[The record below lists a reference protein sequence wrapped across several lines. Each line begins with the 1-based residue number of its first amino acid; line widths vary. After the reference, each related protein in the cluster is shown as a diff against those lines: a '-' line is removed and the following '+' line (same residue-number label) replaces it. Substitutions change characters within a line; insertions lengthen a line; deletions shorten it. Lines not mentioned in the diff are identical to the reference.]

1 MGQWASQ
8 MDVSDRGAEVLVQL
22 ISPEELPVCECL
34 HHEEQRKL
42 TEPTSKKRS
51 SSADSQQGV
60 LLFLRSWHPPYFIFF
75 VSILE
80 VGTFVWGGPE
90 TQRALMYDPHHREQ
104 LWRFLTYMLLH
115 SDLLHL
121 ALNIAIQCL
130 LAAPLEHE
138 QGHLRTSLVYFGGV
152 LGGSM
157 GTSMLEPELYVM
169 GASGG
174 VYALLISQ
182 LANILLNFKE
192 LPYKLHRAVAVAVL
206 ALADIAASLYHYFS
220 LGNISP
226 RISWAAHSSGALA
239 GFLLGLVLFKG
250 SKKIGP
256 AVVPVADEE
265 EKFVWTRVAVWI
277 AATLLGAAVS
287 AAVIFNVL
295 LTPPPQVTD

>member
-1 MGQWASQ
+1 
-8 MDVSDRGAEVLVQL
+8 MDGSEGGTEILVQL
-22 ISPEELPVCECL
+22 ISPEEVPVCECV
-34 HHEEQRKL
+34 HQEDQKKL
-42 TEPTSKKRS
+42 TSLRS
-51 SSADSQQGV
+51 GKLCSTEDPQKL
-60 LLFLRSWHPPYFIFF
+60 LLFLHAWHPPYFILFI
-75 VSILE
+75 SILE
-80 VGTFVWGGPE
+80 VGVFVWGGAE
-90 TQRALMYDPHHREQ
+90 TQRALVYDPHHRQQ

-115 SDLLHL
+115 SDSLHL

-138 QGHLRTSLVYFGGV
+138 QGHLRTSLVYLGGV
-152 LGGSM
+152 VGGSL

-182 LANILLNFKE
+182 LANILLNFKA

-206 ALADIAASLYHYFS
+206 ALADIVASLYHYFS
-220 LGNISP
+220 LGNVCP

-250 SKKIGP
+250 SKKLGP
-256 AVVPVADEE
+256 AVAPAADEE
-265 EKFVWTRVAVWI
+265 EDFIWTRVAVWV

-287 AAVIFNVL
+287 AAVICNVL
-295 LTPPPQVTD
+295 LPPPPQGAD